1 MKALSLKDIKMM
13 NMKGITIITD
23 ETHDKR
29 YVQIELSALKRV
41 RKKGKDVL
49 SFLEDLEDIIDVE
62 LSKGEKGE
70 DWEIIKKRLKERGI
84 LSKDV

>member
-1 MKALSLKDIKMM
+1 
-13 NMKGITIITD
+13 MKGITIITD

-29 YVQIELSALKRV
+29 YIQIELSTLKKV

-49 SFLEDLEDIIDVE
+49 SFLEDLEDMIDVE

-70 DWEIIKKRLKERGI
+70 DWEVVKKRLKERDI
-84 LSKDV
+84 LSEDV

>member
-1 MKALSLKDIKMM
+1 
-13 NMKGITIITD
+13 MKGITIITD

-29 YVQIELSALKRV
+29 YVQIELSALKKV

-49 SFLEDLEDIIDVE
+49 SFLEDLEDMIDVE

-70 DWEIIKKRLKERGI
+70 DWEVVKKRLKERDI
-84 LSKDV
+84 LSEDV

>member
-1 MKALSLKDIKMM
+1 MKALSLKDIKTMSM
-13 NMKGITIITD
+13 QGITIITD

-29 YVQIELSALKRV
+29 YVQIELSTLKRV
-41 RKKGKDVL
+41 RKKGKDLL

-70 DWEIIKKRLKERGI
+70 DWEIIKKRFKR
-84 LSKDV
+84 KRYPK